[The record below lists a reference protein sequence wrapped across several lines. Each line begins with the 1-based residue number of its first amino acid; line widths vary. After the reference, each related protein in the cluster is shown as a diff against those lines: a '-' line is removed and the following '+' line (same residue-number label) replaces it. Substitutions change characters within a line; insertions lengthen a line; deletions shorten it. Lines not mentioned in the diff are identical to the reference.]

1 MARVKY
7 LKSTLREVIFQLRFP
22 KILKLTEE
30 PPAAF
35 QERIMANYPIYNVHK
50 NETVVE
56 INGQQRQQVN
66 DINHGFISQS
76 GKSKVNLT
84 SSFIAVST
92 LEYQR
97 WESFKKEIE
106 AVLVKF
112 YESYNI
118 PGIQRIGLRYKNCI
132 SRNKLG
138 LNGKTWAELLDA
150 SVLGPL
156 SLRDDIEKYSTEFEF
171 KNSDECFTNCHF
183 ELVKE
188 FPSPELLLMLDCDY
202 YYSGFYKPEELPERS
217 ENLHMLSQQFI
228 EESHKDVLLT
238 AMQPQELEPWPA
250 I

>member
-7 LKSTLREVIFQLRFP
+7 LKSTLREVVFQVRFP

-30 PPAAF
+30 TPSIF
-35 QERIMANYPIYNVHK
+35 QERIMADYPIYNVQK

-76 GKSKVNLT
+76 GKTKVNLT

-97 WESFKKEIE
+97 WEAFKKEIDD
-106 AVLVKF
+106 VLVKF
-112 YESYNI
+112 YGCYNI
-118 PGIQRIGLRYKNCI
+118 PGIQRIGLRYKNII
-132 SRNKLG
+132 SRNKLELG
-138 LNGKTWAELLDA
+138 DKSWAELLNA

-156 SLRDDIEKYSTEFEF
+156 SLRDDIEKYRTEFEI
-171 KNSDECFTNCHF
+171 KNSDECFTNRHY
-183 ELVKE
+183 ELVRE

-202 YYSGFYKPEELPERS
+202 YYSGFYKPEELRERS
-217 ENLHMLSQQFI
+217 EYLHTLSQQFI
-228 EESHKDVLLT
+228 EESHKGMLLT
-238 AMQPQELEPWPA
+238 AMQPQELEPWPV